1 MSWLWPVAALTFWT
15 LQTAE
20 PPAYV
25 VEGDR
30 VEGEFRV
37 YRDELD
43 RFYASLE
50 EIVGR
55 EAPDLL
61 PELAEDP
68 PPAPVVYGYGLL
80 PPIQPD
86 PVSAPPRDDSPLFR
100 SYSWALTTQYI
111 QIERARVVQA
121 AERLRG
127 LGAPIDLSRL
137 EDLVGEYHLMVE
149 NQETID
155 QHVQYNRF
163 WQRSVAENR
172 EKFDRLDGLYDRMV
186 RGDADT
192 ESTIRDL
199 LGRPVVPDFVSL
211 RRDSSGTLVVLPIY
225 TDIDDEA
232 YLARIEEVAENLW
245 EADGAAWRLDVVF
258 RVVGPAQLYAPE
270 APPSRG
276 AHIDLTRH
284 VARFASD
291 GAVLT
296 TGAESTHALVGRAVL
311 LGAGAMTGRTIAHEI
326 GHLLGFPDGYVRG
339 YEDLGE
345 QGYEIREVIWNFD
358 DLMTAPASGSISR
371 AHFQL
376 IIDQKAQKDQK

>member
-1 MSWLWPVAALTFWT
+1 MCWFWPVAALTLWSF
-15 LQTAE
+15 QAAA

-25 VEGDR
+25 VEGNR
-30 VEGEFRV
+30 VESEFRI

-43 RFYASLE
+43 RFYESLRDV
-50 EIVGR
+50 VGR
-55 EAPDLL
+55 EAPALL
-61 PELAEDP
+61 PDLTEDP
-68 PPAPVVYGYGLL
+68 PPEPIVYGYGLL
-80 PPIQPD
+80 PLIGRD
-86 PVSAPPRDDSPLFR
+86 PETAPPEDDSPLFR
-100 SYSWALTTQYI
+100 SYSWPLTTQYVEVERERVRQAWDGLR
-111 QIERARVVQA
+111 QI
-121 AERLRG
+121 
-127 LGAPIDLSRL
+127 GAPVDLGRL
-137 EDLVGEYHLMVE
+137 EDLVDEYHRLVQ

-172 EKFDRLDGLYDRMV
+172 EKFDRLDGLYDRLR
-186 RGDADT
+186 RGDAET

-199 LGRPVVPDFVSL
+199 LGRPAVPEFVSL
-211 RRDSSGTLVVLPIY
+211 RQDSSGTSVVLPIY
-225 TDIDDEA
+225 TDIEDEA
-232 YLARIEEVAENLW
+232 YLSRVEEVAEDLW
-245 EADGAAWRLDVVF
+245 QADGGAYRLDVVF
-258 RVVGPAQLYAPE
+258 RVVPAAQLYGPE

-276 AHIDLTRH
+276 EHIDLNGH

-376 IIDQKAQKDQK
+376 ILEQK

>member
-1 MSWLWPVAALTFWT
+1 MFRLRLLAVLTLWTVQAAS
-15 LQTAE
+15 
-20 PPAYV
+20 PPAYL

-30 VEGEFRV
+30 VEAEFRV

-43 RFYASLE
+43 RFYGSLS
-50 EIVGR
+50 EIVRR
-55 EAPDLL
+55 EAPGLL
-61 PELAEDP
+61 PDLADDAP
-68 PPAPVVYGYGLL
+68 PQPVVFGYGLL
-80 PPIQPD
+80 PPIGPN
-86 PVSAPPRDDSPLFR
+86 PEAAPPEDTSPLFR
-100 SYSWALTTQYI
+100 SYSWPLTAQYV
-111 QIERARVVQA
+111 QVERGRIETAWQR
-121 AERLRG
+121 
-127 LGAPIDLSRL
+127 LGALGTPVDLDRL
-137 EDLVGEYHLMVE
+137 SALVDEYHQLVK

-172 EKFDRLDGLYDRMV
+172 EKFDRLDGLYDRLR
-186 RGDADT
+186 RGDTDT

-199 LGRPVVPDFVSL
+199 LGRPAVPEFVSL
-211 RRDSSGTLVVLPIY
+211 RQDPTGTVVVLPVY
-225 TDIDDEA
+225 TDIEDA
-232 YLARIEEVAENLW
+232 VYLARVEEAAEGLW
-245 EADGAAWRLDVVF
+245 WADGGAWRLDVVF
-258 RVVGPAQLYAPE
+258 HVVPPAQLYAPE
-270 APPSRG
+270 AAPTRG
-276 AHIDLTRH
+276 QHIDLNSH
-284 VARFASD
+284 VARFPSD

-358 DLMTAPASGSISR
+358 DLMTAPASGGISR

-376 IIDQKAQKDQK
+376 ILDQK